1 MFCLFQSQ
9 EPRERSWKGLHT
21 SNQRTAR
28 RALWGHANLLLMVKF
43 SGKVCWI
50 VEDSPWELMSSF
62 WKRKPVERAGGTLQS
77 FERDVFLVKEELA
90 IQKKESTK
98 RHNELKQELQEL
110 KISLRA
116 SRSPVEFPAC
126 MEDLRQPMRLKQC
139 GKGNL

>member
-1 MFCLFQSQ
+1 MRDLGKDYYQPKDSKKSTLGS
-9 EPRERSWKGLHT
+9 REFASHGQV
-21 SNQRTAR
+21 QRKS
-28 RALWGHANLLLMVKF
+28 LLD
-43 SGKVCWI
+43 SGRFILEVD
-50 VEDSPWELMSSF
+50 VQLLEEEVSSS
-62 WKRKPVERAGGTLQS
+62 RPIERAGDTLQS